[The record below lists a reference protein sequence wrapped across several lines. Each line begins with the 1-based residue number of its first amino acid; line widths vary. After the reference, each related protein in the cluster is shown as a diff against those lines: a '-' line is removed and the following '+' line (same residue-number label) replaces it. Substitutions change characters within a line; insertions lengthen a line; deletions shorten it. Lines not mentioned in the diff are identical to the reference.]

1 MEKIRGR
8 TNMSKAFLIGLFN
21 YEMPS
26 RNLNAEVKYEGGHK
40 ILKFHRENNEI

>member
-8 TNMSKAFLIGLFN
+8 TNMNKDIFIGLLN

-26 RNLNAEVKYEGGHK
+26 KNLSAEVKYAGGHK
-40 ILKFHRENNEI
+40 ILKFYRENRIT

>member
-8 TNMSKAFLIGLFN
+8 TNMNKYFFIGLLN

-26 RNLNAEVKYEGGHK
+26 RNLSVEVKRAGGHK
-40 ILKFHRENNEI
+40 LLKFYRENRIK

>member
-8 TNMSKAFLIGLFN
+8 TNMNKDFFIGLLN

-26 RNLNAEVKYEGGHK
+26 RNLSAEVKHADGHE
-40 ILKFHRENNEI
+40 ILKFYRENRII